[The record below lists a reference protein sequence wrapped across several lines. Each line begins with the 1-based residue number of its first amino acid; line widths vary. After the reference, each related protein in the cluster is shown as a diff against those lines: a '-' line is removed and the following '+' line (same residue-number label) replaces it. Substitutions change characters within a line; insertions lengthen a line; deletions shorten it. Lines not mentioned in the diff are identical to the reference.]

1 MPNPQ
6 YLLAFLWRVVLAFY
20 RNQGFLMAGALAYY
34 ALLSL
39 LPLLI
44 LSIIGLSRLMPPAV
58 LLDVLGRNLDW
69 LLPSQAGLLLADVG
83 TFLNHRNSI
92 GVAMFG
98 TLLFFSAS
106 AFSVL
111 EKAMAVVFA
120 HRGTRRPRHFLV
132 SALLPYLLVLLLVL
146 TVLPLTFGVTA
157 LQAVAD
163 GNWLNPDD
171 SRWLADIARSLLPL
185 PGILLVGCILS
196 ALYLIVP
203 VGRTRLS
210 HACIGGFVGALLW
223 ELLRHGLAWY
233 FSSIS
238 RIGVV
243 YGSLASSVILLFSL
257 EIAAILLLLGAQVI
271 AELERTGQGGAKPC

>member
-1 MPNPQ
+1 MPSPQ

-92 GVAMFG
+92 GVAMFA

-111 EKAMAVVFA
+111 EKAMTVVFA
-120 HRGTRRPRHFLV
+120 HRGSRRPRHFLV
-132 SALLPYLLVLLLVL
+132 SALLPYLLVLMLVL

-185 PGILLVGCILS
+185 PGILLVGSVLS

-203 VGRTRLS
+203 VGRTRLD
-210 HACIGGFVGALLW
+210 HACIGGFTGALLW

-233 FSSIS
+233 FASIS

-271 AELERTGQGGAKPC
+271 AELERTGLNAAKPC